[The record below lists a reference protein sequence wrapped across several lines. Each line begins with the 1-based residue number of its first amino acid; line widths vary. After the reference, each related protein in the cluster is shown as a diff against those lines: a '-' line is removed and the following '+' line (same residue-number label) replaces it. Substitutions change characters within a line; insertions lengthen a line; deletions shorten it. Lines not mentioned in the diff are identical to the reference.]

1 MSFTYSPYDMSSE
14 QLEHLTYEKS
24 SPSSAIL
31 SHFGHFI
38 FTSYIMTA
46 RPIISSQRNAGNE
59 SLTNE
64 IMFNMIKYGF
74 LNDSFS
80 NMIFVEEP

>member
-38 FTSYIMTA
+38 FTSYMMTA
-46 RPIISSQRNAGNE
+46 RPIISSQRIRE
-59 SLTNE
+59 MSSLTNE
-64 IMFNMIKYGF
+64 MMYGVIKYDF
-74 LNDSFS
+74 LNGSFL
-80 NMIFVEEP
+80 NMVFVEEP

>member
-1 MSFTYSPYDMSSE
+1 MSVYLASLYAMSFTYSPYDMSSE

-38 FTSYIMTA
+38 FTSYIMTI
-46 RPIISSQRNAGNE
+46 RPISLLKEPGN
-59 SLTNE
+59 
-64 IMFNMIKYGF
+64 
-74 LNDSFS
+74 DQ
-80 NMIFVEEP
+80 VEQMRYYLI

>member
-1 MSFTYSPYDMSSE
+1 MSSE

-38 FTSYIMTA
+38 FTSYIVTA
-46 RPIISSQRNAGNE
+46 RPIISSQRIRE
-59 SLTNE
+59 MSSLTNE
-64 IMFNMIKYGF
+64 MMYGVIKYDF
-74 LNDSFS
+74 LNGSFL
-80 NMIFVEEP
+80 NMVFVEEP